1 VYFKNRRSL
10 QLQGRGDIHGSF
22 ASGGTAAMTTTMAK
36 SLSAVTAFRA
46 LDTPCLETI
55 APLFALRTFRRSQ
68 TVIAHNDA
76 STDVYF
82 VLEGALRATMFSPAG
97 REISYQDLQG
107 GDMFGELAAI
117 DQLPRSTHV
126 IALKD
131 TRLAVINR
139 HGFLEL
145 IEQYPVIAQAT
156 LQKMAGLVRF
166 LSDRVYTFGALD
178 VNHRIRAELARL
190 AIPCEMQTARVGP
203 RAQRATI
210 PNMPTHQELAN
221 RLATHREAVSR
232 ELRCLEK
239 SGLVEKQKHMLVI
252 TDFEKLHTMIWE

>member
-1 VYFKNRRSL
+1 L

-22 ASGGTAAMTTTMAK
+22 ASGGTAAMTITMAK

-46 LDTPCLETI
+46 LDTRCLETI
-55 APLFALRTFRRSQ
+55 APLFALRATRRSQ

-82 VLEGALRATMFSPAG
+82 VLEGTLRATMFSPAG
-97 REISYQDLQG
+97 REISYQDLQS

-139 HGFLEL
+139 HGFMEL

-190 AIPCEMQTARVGP
+190 AVPCEIQTARVGSRVQP
-203 RAQRATI
+203 SGPHAQRATI

-239 SGLVEKQKHMLVI
+239 SGLVEKQKNTLII
-252 TDFEKLHTMIWE
+252 TDFEKLHAMIWE